1 MKEKDFLCPD
11 LPLCSCT
18 PPFPR
23 PAWLLKSTPELPR
36 SSAATQVLSNGT
48 GAVKFRQPVADGA
61 LNQQKK
67 SQGQLM
73 VCRGYH

>member
-1 MKEKDFLCPD
+1 MPRPPTVL
-11 LPLCSCT
+11 LY
-18 PPFPR
+18 PPFPET
-23 PAWLLKSTPELPR
+23 WLLKSTPELPR

>member
-1 MKEKDFLCPD
+1 MPRPPTVL
-11 LPLCSCT
+11 LY
-18 PPFPR
+18 PPFLR

-36 SSAATQVLSNGT
+36 SSAPIQVLSNGT
-48 GAVKFRQPVADGA
+48 GAVKSRQPVADGA